1 MPPPIQQEEAL
12 EDSPLEAATR
22 KVSYRDMVVD
32 NGFDKLNPKET
43 ADMVA
48 EEYVQEKES
57 FDASSETET
66 PFNPKPNIEVSL
78 EEYEDWCRPWKRS
91 LIVKPLEKN
100 LNLQAM
106 ERWVSKRWAKKDVVR
121 VMDLEE
127 NFFLVRFFNQEDYSN
142 ALFKGPWMIID
153 HYLLIQ
159 RWRLL
164 FVPQEVNIQKVV
176 VWIQIPNLSAELY
189 NKYFLWKVGKALG
202 TMLKVD
208 ELTSIHSRGKF
219 ARICMEIDLNKK
231 LIPYI
236 SALGKDFKLEYE
248 GLHQICFKCGR
259 YGHKVENC
267 HEIFEDLIEK
277 VVAVVMEVD
286 RSNQECGGGNP
297 NRNRKEP
304 LEQEHSF
311 GEESSKEG
319 NQEIDG
325 RRPTEISKKKQPI
338 QSQPKQSNQI
348 DLVNASS
355 QVTDPSTSNARRVQN
370 EKNKNDHSDYWRSF
384 SRLNKE
390 IAKKYQYGEYSNVA
404 YINDSVT
411 NSLISSIMGGGAKD
425 PEEVTTANKPPGP
438 GEGDPFTDME
448 EMELSRRKVDMEPS
462 LSSPKPMEA

>member
-164 FVPQEVNIQKVV
+164 FVPQEVNIQK
-176 VWIQIPNLSAELY
+176 
-189 NKYFLWKVGKALG
+189 
-202 TMLKVD
+202 
-208 ELTSIHSRGKF
+208 
-219 ARICMEIDLNKK
+219 
-231 LIPYI
+231 
-236 SALGKDFKLEYE
+236 
-248 GLHQICFKCGR
+248 
-259 YGHKVENC
+259 
-267 HEIFEDLIEK
+267 
-277 VVAVVMEVD
+277 
-286 RSNQECGGGNP
+286 ECGGGNP